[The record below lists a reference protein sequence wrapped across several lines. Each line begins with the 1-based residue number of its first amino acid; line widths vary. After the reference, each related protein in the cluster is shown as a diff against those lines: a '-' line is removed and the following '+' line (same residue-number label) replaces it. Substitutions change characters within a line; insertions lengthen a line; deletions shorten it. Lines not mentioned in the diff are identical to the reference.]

1 MLGFGLPNVEAS
13 LFGLIFAM
21 VRIGAAFIAAPVF
34 GAVTVPL
41 QVRIVLA
48 AAIGVLVV
56 NNTPIASPT
65 AVLGLETFLQVAQE
79 ALVGLALGF
88 ILQIAFAAPLV
99 ASEALGN
106 TMGLGFASTIDPQR
120 GAPSPAIGQFLTI
133 VMTLLFLAIDGHLV
147 LVDLVV
153 RSYRVLPPGEAWLSA
168 DKLQNI
174 ALFGGYAFAA
184 GLLLALP
191 VGFIILCLNLIVG
204 MLSRSAPA
212 LNLFAV
218 GLPASLAVGL
228 VALAIAF
235 PAMADAMGTIIR
247 EGLQVTANL
256 VLSNG

>member
-13 LFGLIFAM
+13 LFSLVFVM

-34 GAVTVPL
+34 GALAVPVQL
-41 QVRIVLA
+41 RVLLA

-56 NNTPIASPT
+56 NNAPVATPA
-65 AVLGLETFLQVAQE
+65 AVFGFATLLQVAQE

-88 ILQIAFAAPLV
+88 ILQIAFAGPLV
-99 ASEALGN
+99 ASEAISS
-106 TMGLGFASTIDPQR
+106 TMGLGFASSVDPQR
-120 GAPSPAIGQFLTI
+120 GAPTPALGQFLTLM
-133 VMTLLFLAIDGHLV
+133 MTLLFLAVDGHLV
-147 LVDLVV
+147 LVDLIV
-153 RSYRVLPPGEAWLSA
+153 RSYSVLPPGEAWLSA
-168 DKLQNI
+168 PKLKAI

-191 VGFIILCLNLIVG
+191 VGFILLGINLIVG

-228 VALAIAF
+228 VAFAIAF
-235 PAMADAMGTIIR
+235 PAMGDAMTALIR
-247 EGLQVTANL
+247 EALEATANL
-256 VLSNG
+256 VLG